1 MCASDKKSAL
11 KSGCKDFPGMLL
23 SRKEDSMEKVTKI
36 FDYVYL
42 FFMTICKLFFIGMVV
57 VTAYVVF
64 GRFVLNNSPSWG
76 EELAL
81 LCMVYMSMISA
92 ALAIRKDTH
101 IRMTIIDLF
110 LPEKVVGFFKGLAQV
125 AIFGFSWFMI
135 IYGWQFAQ
143 LMGRSMMTGLRI
155 KSMYLY
161 LAIPIAGVALC
172 LMEIERL
179 INFFYRRKG
188 GTVNE

>member
-1 MCASDKKSAL
+1 
-11 KSGCKDFPGMLL
+11 
-23 SRKEDSMEKVTKI
+23 MEKVTKF

-42 FFMTICKLFFIGMVV
+42 VFMTLCKIFFVGMVV

-101 IRMTIIDLF
+101 IRMTVIDLF
-110 LPEKVVGFFKGLAQV
+110 LPEKVVNFFKGMAQV
-125 AIFGFSWFMI
+125 MIFCFSWFMI

-143 LMGRSMMTGLRI
+143 LMGRSMMTGLRV

-172 LMEIERL
+172 LMEIEL
-179 INFFYRRKG
+179 LMGFFYRIKG
-188 GTVNE
+188 GKKN

>member
-1 MCASDKKSAL
+1 
-11 KSGCKDFPGMLL
+11 
-23 SRKEDSMEKVTKI
+23 MEKITKF
-36 FDYVYL
+36 FDCVYL
-42 FFMTICKLFFIGMVV
+42 VFMTVCKLFFIGMVV

-76 EELAL
+76 EELSL

-125 AIFGFSWFMI
+125 MIFCFSWFMI
-135 IYGWQFAQ
+135 IYGWQFAK
-143 LMGRSMMTGLRI
+143 LMGESKMTGLRI

-179 INFFYRRKG
+179 INFFYRMKEG
-188 GTVNE
+188 KTNE

>member
-1 MCASDKKSAL
+1 
-11 KSGCKDFPGMLL
+11 
-23 SRKEDSMEKVTKI
+23 MEKVTKF

-42 FFMTICKLFFIGMVV
+42 VFMTLCKIFFVGLVV

-101 IRMTIIDLF
+101 IRMTVIDLF
-110 LPEKVVGFFKGLAQV
+110 LPEKVVNFFKGMAQV
-125 AIFGFSWFMI
+125 MIFCFSWFMI

-143 LMGRSMMTGLRI
+143 LMGRSMMTGLRV

-179 INFFYRRKG
+179 IGFFYRMKG
-188 GTVNE
+188 GKTNE

>member
-1 MCASDKKSAL
+1 
-11 KSGCKDFPGMLL
+11 
-23 SRKEDSMEKVTKI
+23 MEKVTKI

>member
-1 MCASDKKSAL
+1 MTF
-11 KSGCKDFPGMLL
+11 CK
-23 SRKEDSMEKVTKI
+23 I
-36 FDYVYL
+36 L
-42 FFMTICKLFFIGMVV
+42 FIMSICI
-57 VTAYVVF
+57 TSYVVF
-64 GRFVLNNSPSWG
+64 CRYILSKTPRWG
-76 EELAL
+76 EQSIL

>member
-1 MCASDKKSAL
+1 MTLC
-11 KSGCKDFPGMLL
+11 
-23 SRKEDSMEKVTKI
+23 KI
-36 FDYVYL
+36 FFV
-42 FFMTICKLFFIGMVV
+42 GMVV

-101 IRMTIIDLF
+101 IRMTVIDLF
-110 LPEKVVGFFKGLAQV
+110 LPEKVVNFFKGMAQV
-125 AIFGFSWFMI
+125 MIFCFSWFMI

-143 LMGRSMMTGLRI
+143 LMGRSMMTGLRV

-172 LMEIERL
+172 LL
-179 INFFYRRKG
+179 
-188 GTVNE
+188 